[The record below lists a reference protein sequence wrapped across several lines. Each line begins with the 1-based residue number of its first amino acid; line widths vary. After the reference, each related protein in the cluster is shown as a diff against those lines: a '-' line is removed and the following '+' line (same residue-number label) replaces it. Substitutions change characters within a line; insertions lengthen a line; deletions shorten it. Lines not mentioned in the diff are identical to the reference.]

1 MGSGKSGTSIQRGG
15 HGGSVKCQNSNLQ
28 HLFQV
33 RYLLEFSEQ
42 STKQPQTKFQ
52 KQIIMYGKAVAL

>member
-1 MGSGKSGTSIQRGG
+1 
-15 HGGSVKCQNSNLQ
+15 LQ